1 MNLKLFCFHIASIE
15 KLSNLHKALSIIYWN
30 NVFGDKNG
38 VTVTE
43 ITKILNDY
51 RLGNPNSTQLKE
63 TLKKSIYTIF
73 KNERFFIKAD
83 KESYVEDLIN
93 IKNKKPAIDISPD
106 IQFLPEELWKNTRG
120 YIEKICFQINGC
132 VYNNFFD
139 AASVLIRRLI
149 ETLIIECF
157 EYLKF
162 ENKIKD
168 GEGNYFML
176 KRLIEIANSDEGI
189 PLGRETKKYLSK
201 YKDIGDRSAHN
212 RRYNAIKNDVFDLQL
227 NIRLSIQE
235 LLSIAHIK

>member
-1 MNLKLFCFHIASIE
+1 MNLEQFCLHISSIE

-38 VTVTE
+38 LTVTE
-43 ITKILNDY
+43 IAKIIKDY
-51 RLGNPNSTQLKE
+51 RLGNPNSTQLKA

-73 KNERFFIKAD
+73 KKERFFIKAG

-93 IKNKKPAIDISPD
+93 IKNKKPALDISPNL
-106 IQFLPEELWKNTRG
+106 QFLPEELWKNTRG

-132 VYNNFFD
+132 VYNNYFD

-157 EYLKF
+157 EYLKI
-162 ENKIKD
+162 ENKIKNE
-168 GEGNYFML
+168 EGNYFML
-176 KRLIEIANSDEGI
+176 KRLIEIANSEEGI
-189 PLGRETKKYLSK
+189 PIGRETKKNLSK
-201 YKDIGDRSAHN
+201 YKEIGDRSAHN
-212 RRYNAIKNDVFDLQL
+212 RRYNAINKDVFDLQVT
-227 NIRLSIQE
+227 IRLSIQE